1 MPTFCVTRW
10 EAWFVVSVKAMIED
24 VGGHQTRFPEGDG
37 MLRSHTR
44 DPSGLRRRVAE
55 FDLLPAFNLGP
66 KQVGTTD
73 EVVVQVE
80 ERVETESVPFPV
92 LLIPLDPRSVLFR
105 SFHTSKCCHDTLIRV
120 HFAGCLFVVWAEAVC
135 PQSAGCEG
143 FGSL

>member
-1 MPTFCVTRW
+1 MTRW

-80 ERVETESVPFPV
+80 ERVETEIRAFPSVADSIGSTFCSVPEFSHLQV
-92 LLIPLDPRSVLFR
+92 LP
-105 SFHTSKCCHDTLIRV
+105 
-120 HFAGCLFVVWAEAVC
+120 
-135 PQSAGCEG
+135 
-143 FGSL
+143 